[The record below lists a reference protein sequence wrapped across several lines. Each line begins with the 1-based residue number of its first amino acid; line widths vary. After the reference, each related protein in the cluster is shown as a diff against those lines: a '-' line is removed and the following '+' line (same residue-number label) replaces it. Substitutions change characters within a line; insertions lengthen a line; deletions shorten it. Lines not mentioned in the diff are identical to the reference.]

1 LKRILRDEGVAAVVV
16 EQHAQKILS
25 VTDQA
30 VILERGAIVHAA
42 PSAVLKADEAAL
54 TRHLG
59 VTRKGAARVAP

>member
-30 VILERGAIVHAA
+30 VILERGTIVHAA
-42 PSAVLKADEAAL
+42 SSAALKADEAAL

-59 VTRKGAARVAP
+59 VTRKGPHA